1 MVFVNVKIEA
11 ARREL
16 FATMRAHFL
25 RRAVGLILVFVAFV
39 GLERSLIFKST
50 GMANNSLLF

>member
-11 ARREL
+11 ARGEL
-16 FATMRAHFL
+16 FATMWTNFL

-39 GLERSLIFKST
+39 SLERSLIFKST

>member
-1 MVFVNVKIEA
+1 MVFVDVKIEA

-25 RRAVGLILVFVAFV
+25 RWAVGLILVFVAFV

-50 GMANNSLLF
+50 GMANNSKLF